1 MITLYADILPA
12 SPRHADR
19 CYNTGR
25 VLIGLAHVPA
35 PARVESLDALK
46 LQRALLDD
54 RTTHQPG
61 LLATIAN
68 EVWKWL

>member
-19 CYNTGR
+19 CFDTGR
-25 VLIGLAHVPA
+25 VRIGLAHIPA
-35 PARVESLDALK
+35 AAPVVSSDALK

-54 RTTHQPG
+54 RTIHQPG
-61 LLATIAN
+61 LLASLIN
-68 EVWKWL
+68 GVYKWL

>member
-19 CYNTGR
+19 CFDTGR
-25 VLIGLAHVPA
+25 VRIGLAHIPTAA
-35 PARVESLDALK
+35 PVMSRDAEK

-54 RTTHQPG
+54 RTAHQPG